1 MTMTWKWVIIA
12 ATAGQLAA
20 CGGEEEAP
28 RDAAGTPSAAGEA
41 ASAPT
46 AETVWAQ
53 LESANYRSWRL
64 WPGTSERYE
73 GTEPHGMLLTTYVN
87 DLALQ
92 ALENG
97 TLPLP
102 DGAIVVKEN
111 YMPDGTFDASTVM
124 VKRAG
129 YAPEHNDWFWAKY
142 DAAGNAEVA
151 GRAEMCQACHS
162 ANRQRDHLMT
172 PLPDGVRTQ
181 GGT

>member
-1 MTMTWKWVIIA
+1 MPRNWIIIA
-12 ATAGQLAA
+12 ATATLSA
-20 CGGEEEAP
+20 CGGAEAP
-28 RDAAGTPSAAGEA
+28 QPAQESAGTEVDAGQD
-41 ASAPT
+41 PT
-46 AETVWAQ
+46 AESVWAQ
-53 LESANYRSWRL
+53 IQSEDYRSWAL
-64 WPGTSERYE
+64 WPGTSQRYE

-87 DLALQ
+87 EIAREALA
-92 ALENG
+92 NG

-102 DGAIVVKEN
+102 EGAVVVKDN

-124 VKRAG
+124 LKRQG

-172 PLPDGVRTQ
+172 PLPGRGTAQ

>member
-1 MTMTWKWVIIA
+1 MTTTWIVIA
-12 ATAGQLAA
+12 AVAVQLAA
-20 CGGEEEAP
+20 CGGNDTPPPPDAGAP
-28 RDAAGTPSAAGEA
+28 PAPAAPQQPEPSAEA
-41 ASAPT
+41 
-46 AETVWAQ
+46 VWAQ
-53 LESANYRSWRL
+53 LQSEDYRRWQL
-64 WPGTSERYE
+64 WPGTSEQYE

-87 DLALQ
+87 EAARQ

-102 DGAIVVKEN
+102 DGAIIVKEN

-124 VKRAG
+124 VKRQG

-151 GRAEMCQACHS
+151 GRVEMCQACHS

-172 PLPDGVRTQ
+172 ALP
-181 GGT
+181 GTRPR

>member
-1 MTMTWKWVIIA
+1 MPRAWIIIA
-12 ATAGQLAA
+12 ITAGLLAA
-20 CGGEEEAP
+20 CGDEQQPPPVPA
-28 RDAAGTPSAAGEA
+28 SAATEVGAPQE
-41 ASAPT
+41 PT
-46 AETVWAQ
+46 AESVWAQ
-53 LESANYRSWRL
+53 LQSEDYSSWPL
-64 WPGTSERYE
+64 WPGTTERYE

-87 DLALQ
+87 QLARQ

-102 DGAIVVKEN
+102 EGAVVVKEN

-124 VKRAG
+124 VKRQG

-151 GRAEMCQACHS
+151 GRADMCQACHS

-172 PLPDGVRTQ
+172 PLPGRGSAE

>member
-1 MTMTWKWVIIA
+1 MPRTWMIIA
-12 ATAGQLAA
+12 ITAAQLAA
-20 CGGEEEAP
+20 CGGDDAP
-28 RDAAGTPSAAGEA
+28 PADAPATLPAATARPPE
-41 ASAPT
+41 PT
-46 AETVWAQ
+46 AESVWARLQ
-53 LESANYRSWRL
+53 SENYRSWQL

-87 DLALQ
+87 ELARQ

-97 TLPLP
+97 TVPLP

-124 VKRAG
+124 VKREG

-162 ANRQRDHLMT
+162 ANRQQDHLMT
-172 PLPDGVRTQ
+172 PLPDRARTQ
-181 GGT
+181 GGM